1 MNECNPARQ
10 ELGGVFAVCYHV
22 TNYPEHSDF
31 KHHVLNYQTA
41 AVDQASSRAK
51 HGASGSRLSR
61 AVLSRLC
68 GGAGGGRGVE
78 GTCLELWWGKSEPT
92 FAHLAVDTIPFF
104 MGSFRYLPWGSFYR
118 AVASLSEGFLQSRW
132 ARGGAQGRSHCLP
145 IAVPEATLSLYFL
158 SLSVKG
164 EQVSLANAHGK
175 GDQEAD
181 RWKPPQQP
189 P

>member
-1 MNECNPARQ
+1 MPHTHHHSQNHKDGQYHALAGTQSAGTSDILGRSMNECNPARQ

-78 GTCLELWWGKSEPT
+78 GTCLEL
-92 FAHLAVDTIPFF
+92 
-104 MGSFRYLPWGSFYR
+104 
-118 AVASLSEGFLQSRW
+118 
-132 ARGGAQGRSHCLP
+132 
-145 IAVPEATLSLYFL
+145 
-158 SLSVKG
+158 
-164 EQVSLANAHGK
+164 
-175 GDQEAD
+175 
-181 RWKPPQQP
+181 
-189 P
+189 